1 MSITEYLATL
11 AENSEALK
19 YSGLL
24 QLSDL
29 SSDESDE
36 FEGAWASIS
45 AGVRRDILGKLTELA
60 EDNLE
65 LDFTAA
71 FRSCLADGDDG
82 VRELAARGLWECE
95 DRNIIRPL
103 VRLVN
108 SDPSGKVRAAACTTL
123 GRFTALAQEGKL
135 STRDA
140 EKIRSALVGVID
152 SPDGDV
158 EVSRRAVEALA
169 GLSGT
174 GVDEIIRDAYE
185 SGVPELKQS
194 SIYAMGRSSNA
205 AWLPAVLREMDDPSS
220 AVRYEAANA
229 AGLLGDE
236 TVAPHLISLLS
247 DDDMAV
253 QLAAIASLGSVGGA
267 LAGQALQKCLESG
280 DEAVEEAADEAL
292 RQIEFDEDPLS
303 LTFDV

>member
-1 MSITEYLATL
+1 MSISEYLTTL
-11 AENSEALK
+11 AENDDALK

-36 FEGAWASIS
+36 FKAIWPTIS
-45 AGVRRDILGKLTELA
+45 TEIRRDILGKLTELA

-65 LDFTAA
+65 LDFNAA

-95 DRNIIRPL
+95 DRKIIRPL
-103 VRLVN
+103 VKLVN
-108 SDPSGKVRAAACTTL
+108 NDPSDKVRAAACTTL

-135 STRDA
+135 GSRD
-140 EKIRSALVGVID
+140 EESIRSALVGVVED
-152 SPDGDV
+152 LDV
-158 EVSRRAVEALA
+158 ELEVRRRAVEAVA
-169 GLSGT
+169 GLPEP
-174 GVDEIIRDAYE
+174 GVEGIIRDAYE

-205 AWLPAVLREMDDPSS
+205 AWLPTVLREMEDRSP

-236 TVAPHLISLLS
+236 TVAPHLISLLR
-247 DDDMAV
+247 DEDMSV

-267 LAGQALQKCLESG
+267 LAGQALRKCLESD
-280 DEAVEEAADEAL
+280 DEAIEEAADEAL
-292 RQIEFDEDPLS
+292 QQIEFDEDPLS